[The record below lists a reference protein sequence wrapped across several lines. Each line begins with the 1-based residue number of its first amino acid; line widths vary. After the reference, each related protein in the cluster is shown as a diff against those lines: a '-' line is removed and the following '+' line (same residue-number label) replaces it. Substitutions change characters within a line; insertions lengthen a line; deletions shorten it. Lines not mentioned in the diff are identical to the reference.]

1 MKFNDRPH
9 SVHILFSLIQL
20 CIFAVLSL
28 SLVTIGKDVYS
39 RIAGNLQQNN
49 DLRMAASYTANKIRA
64 YDYEGCV
71 RLINDN
77 GMDILSLAEQ
87 ESGVNTYI
95 YYYNGYL
102 CEYQIFD
109 GEDFQPE
116 RGEVL
121 VELKSCKFTM
131 TDNSVSFY
139 VTGADG
145 ESTEVTVRLR
155 TA

>member
-9 SVHILFSLIQL
+9 SVHILFSLILL

-28 SLVTIGKDVYS
+28 SLVTIGRDVYT

-64 YDYEGCV
+64 YDYEGGV
-71 RLINDN
+71 SLINDS
-77 GMDILSLAEQ
+77 GIDILSLAEQ
-87 ESGVNTYI
+87 DGGLSTYI
-95 YYYNGYL
+95 YYYNGHL
-102 CEYQIFD
+102 CEYQIFE

-116 RGEVL
+116 RGEIL
-121 VELKSCKFTM
+121 VELKSCKFAM
-131 TDNSVSFY
+131 TDNSVTFS
-139 VTGADG
+139 VTEPGG
-145 ESTEVTVRLR
+145 KSTEVTVRLR